1 MKFLNIR
8 DLRLKTPSVLKQV
21 ENGEKVVITNHGKP
35 QAILLHL
42 TEDEIEDLVYQQPDF
57 MAQIE
62 ESRKEYKAKGG
73 VSLSEARKR
82 LGL

>member
-8 DLRLKTPSVLKQV
+8 DLRLKTPAVMKGV
-21 ENGEKVVITNHGKP
+21 EKGDVITNHGKP
-35 QAILLHL
+35 QAGLLHR
-42 TEDEIEDLVYQQPDF
+42 TEDEIEDLVYKQPEF
-57 MAQIE
+57 MSQIE
-62 ESRKEYKAKGG
+62 ESRKEYGKKGG

>member
-8 DLRLKTPSVLKQV
+8 DLRLKTPSVLKSV
-21 ENGEKVVITNHGKP
+21 ENGEKIVITNHGKP

-42 TEDEIEDLVYQQPDF
+42 TEDEIEDLVYQQPEF
-57 MAQIE
+57 MTQIE
-62 ESRKEYKAKGG
+62 ESRKEYKVKGG
-73 VSLSEARKR
+73 VSLAEARKR

>member
-1 MKFLNIR
+1 MKFVNMR
-8 DLRLKTPSVLKQV
+8 DLRLKTPSVMKGVKQ
-21 ENGEKVVITNHGKP
+21 GEKYIITNHGKP
-35 QAILLHL
+35 QAVLLHL
-42 TEDEIEDLVYQQPDF
+42 TENEIEDLVYKQPEF

-62 ESRKEYKAKGG
+62 ESRKEYGKKGG

>member
-8 DLRLKTPSVLKQV
+8 DLRLKTPSVLKGV
-21 ENGEKVVITNHGKP
+21 ERGEKYIITNHGKP
-35 QAILLHL
+35 QAVLLHL
-42 TEDEIEDLVYQQPDF
+42 TEDEIEDLVYKQPEF

-62 ESRKEYKAKGG
+62 ESRKEYGKKGG
-73 VSLSEARKR
+73 LPLREARKR

>member
-8 DLRLKTPSVLKQV
+8 DLRLKTPAVMKAV
-21 ENGEKVVITNHGKP
+21 ENGEKYVITNHGKP
-35 QAILLHL
+35 QAVLLHL
-42 TEDEIEDLVYQQPDF
+42 TEDEIEDLVYKQPAF

-62 ESRKEYKAKGG
+62 EARREYGKKGG
-73 VSLSEARKR
+73 VSLSDARKR